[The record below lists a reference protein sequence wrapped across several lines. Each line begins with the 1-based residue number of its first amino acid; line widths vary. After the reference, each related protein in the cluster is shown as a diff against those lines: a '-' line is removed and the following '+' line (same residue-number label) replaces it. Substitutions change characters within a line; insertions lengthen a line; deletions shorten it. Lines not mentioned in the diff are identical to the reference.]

1 MTGTAYQ
8 EDLQQDESKMTII
21 DRWALKQE
29 QKAQKEMFAEQDD
42 WDYAN
47 NDDIALSW
55 VNSYV
60 PSFFDAD
67 DQFV

>member
-8 EDLQQDESKMTII
+8 EDLSTQESKLTLI

-29 QKAQKEMFAEQDD
+29 QKAAKEMFAEQDD

-47 NDDIALSW
+47 SDDIALSW